1 VCDCERTLS
10 TDSSR
15 YFPALNAGMIIET
28 NSHISEASVW
38 CMFASGTADIVL
50 LQCPIVIDLVCTPPA

>member
-1 VCDCERTLS
+1 
-10 TDSSR
+10 
-15 YFPALNAGMIIET
+15 LNAGIIIET